1 MLIRRIRGRR
11 AEPPWAEDVALVERL
26 LRANPDGA
34 VNWSS
39 FGFMQVG
46 EAGGIRVAIS
56 RDPRFVIK
64 VSNGSQMGT
73 AQDHN
78 GVEARNWDWAPAWVR
93 AWMVPTLAV
102 HDDGLWLVMARAEPA
117 PNPTVGFL
125 WQDAVEAAIFDY
137 AQAQDDSWDTSWHN
151 TGWHEG
157 GPKLLDYGP

>member
-64 VSNGSQMGT
+64 VSNGGQMGT

-78 GVEARNWDWAPAWVR
+78 GAEARR
-93 AWMVPTLAV
+93 A
-102 HDDGLWLVMARAEPA
+102 G
-117 PNPTVGFL
+117 
-125 WQDAVEAAIFDY
+125 
-137 AQAQDDSWDTSWHN
+137 
-151 TGWHEG
+151 
-157 GPKLLDYGP
+157 